1 MDSAVV
7 SVEQSSTTI
16 TVIACKCDDSS
27 RTANPF
33 RLASRRYCSLY
44 AGTMTDSV
52 GLHLLSLRAFLCMT
66 VARSIRGEELALATR
81 LVVGVVLV
89 SSKRSSFTLSVGN
102 EKLNTG
108 TVVFDFTQREREH
121 KCSLASVG

>member
-16 TVIACKCDDSS
+16 TVIACKCDHSS

-33 RLASRRYCSLY
+33 KLASRRYCSLY

-52 GLHLLSLRAFLCMT
+52 VLHRLSLRAFLRIT
-66 VARSIRGEELALATR
+66 ATPPTTGEDLALATGS
-81 LVVGVVLV
+81 VVGVVLIYL
-89 SSKRSSFTLSVGN
+89 KRSPVTPAVGN
-102 EKLNTG
+102 EKLNTP
-108 TVVFDFTQREREH
+108 H
-121 KCSLASVG
+121 KR